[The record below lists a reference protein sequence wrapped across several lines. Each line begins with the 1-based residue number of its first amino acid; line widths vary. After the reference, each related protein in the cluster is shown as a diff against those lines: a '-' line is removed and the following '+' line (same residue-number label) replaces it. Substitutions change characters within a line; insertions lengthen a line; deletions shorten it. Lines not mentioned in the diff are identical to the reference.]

1 MHLPSSMRAKT
12 KGIEITFTDPLSEKL
27 NPSIQIKTWAL
38 KRTKNYGSRRYDEKN
53 LKVGQISLSTN
64 RRKLMIEI
72 PEIAPCW
79 QMSIRYALNGES
91 GGRIEGEIQNTI
103 HALANL

>member
-1 MHLPSSMRAKT
+1 
-12 KGIEITFTDPLSEKL
+12 
-27 NPSIQIKTWAL
+27 
-38 KRTKNYGSRRYDEKN
+38 
-53 LKVGQISLSTN
+53 
-64 RRKLMIEI
+64 MIEI